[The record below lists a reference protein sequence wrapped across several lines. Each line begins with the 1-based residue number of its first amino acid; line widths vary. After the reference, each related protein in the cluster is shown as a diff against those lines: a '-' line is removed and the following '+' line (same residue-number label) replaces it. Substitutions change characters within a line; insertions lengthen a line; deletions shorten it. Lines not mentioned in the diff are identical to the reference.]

1 MSENLREKLVNIIRK
16 ECETTEYKFVDL
28 ELSGGPSSLKLV
40 IYIDKDKGIN
50 IDDCVKFNK
59 VINDID
65 GFDDLFESSYV
76 LEVSSPGTHQ
86 ILEEGESK

>member
-40 IYIDKDKGIN
+40 IYIEN
-50 IDDCVKFNK
+50 
-59 VINDID
+59 
-65 GFDDLFESSYV
+65 S
-76 LEVSSPGTHQ
+76 
-86 ILEEGESK
+86 